1 MIATEHIVALREGER
16 LNLVVLGPPG
26 VGKGTQAERI
36 ASALG
41 IPHIS
46 SGDLF
51 RKIMATDSSLGRR
64 LHGYVD
70 RGEYVQD
77 DLVEEVIHDRLTRP
91 DATRGFILDGFP
103 RTVDQAEV
111 LDRWLA
117 GADRELD
124 LALDITAPAEVL
136 TDRMILR
143 GATEHRADDSPDVFA
158 TRLKRYVQRT
168 QPVIDYYARQRK
180 LVTVDG
186 SGSIDEVGAEIDTT
200 LQQARKLRRI

>member
-1 MIATEHIVALREGER
+1 MIATEHIVALQEGER

-70 RGEYVQD
+70 RGEYVPD

-168 QPVIDYYARQRK
+168 QPVIGYYARQRK